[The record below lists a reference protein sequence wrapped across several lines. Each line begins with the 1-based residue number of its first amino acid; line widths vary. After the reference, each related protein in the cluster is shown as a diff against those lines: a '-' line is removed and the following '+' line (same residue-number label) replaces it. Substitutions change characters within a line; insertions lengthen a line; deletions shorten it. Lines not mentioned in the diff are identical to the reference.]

1 MHATGELE
9 SLPDGMYLDADEEL
23 VERIEASTDYVRLP
37 NQYDIHEYRIME
49 QFAETVSDKQ
59 KQAELFRALRGKR
72 PFRRFKDELNY
83 FRLTSAYYDFRF
95 LAFTQSQRL
104 GGSCSNFPSSLH
116 TRTISASGSSMG
128 RHSIRP
134 PTNCCI
140 ASSVLSIVTILAY
153 SVGSNARTR
162 IFSSFISTPQ

>member
-1 MHATGELE
+1 M
-9 SLPDGMYLDADEEL
+9 
-23 VERIEASTDYVRLP
+23 ERIEASTDYVHLP

-95 LAFTQSQRL
+95 LAF
-104 GGSCSNFPSSLH
+104 
-116 TRTISASGSSMG
+116 ME
-128 RHSIRP
+128 
-134 PTNCCI
+134 I
-140 ASSVLSIVTILAY
+140 AREWCEDNGIPYRAKE
-153 SVGSNARTR
+153 R
-162 IFSSFISTPQ
+162 

>member
-1 MHATGELE
+1 MFVRDKAGRQPVMMYLEDIAGKLDETMDHWEQYLNVATGELE

-72 PFRRFKDELNY
+72 PFRRFKDEL
-83 FRLTSAYYDFRF
+83 FDVDLLHRSSSFRF
-95 LAFTQSQRL
+95 
-104 GGSCSNFPSSLH
+104 
-116 TRTISASGSSMG
+116 
-128 RHSIRP
+128 
-134 PTNCCI
+134 
-140 ASSVLSIVTILAY
+140 VLSTTA
-153 SVGSNARTR
+153 A
-162 IFSSFISTPQ
+162 